1 MSLALAGLLLARS
14 LLPMADA
21 GPTSTLFVRVTFY
34 TLTGRMAS
42 GSTTRPG
49 AAACS
54 GYIPFKT
61 LLELPDGRVVEC
73 LDRGHGD
80 WYWNRDTG
88 WDGWVDVWVASRS
101 EGLAQIEAAYGLN
114 ALAIVQRW
122 GADPDE

>member
-1 MSLALAGLLLARS
+1 MSLVLAGLLLGRS
-14 LLPMADA
+14 LLSMADA
-21 GPTSTLFVRVTFY
+21 GPTNTLFVRVTFY

-42 GSTTRPG
+42 GASTRSG

-54 GYIPFKT
+54 AFMPFGT

-80 WYWNRDTG
+80 WYWNQKTG
-88 WDGWVDVWVASRS
+88 WDGWIDIWEPDRL
-101 EGLAQIEAAYGLN
+101 EGLAQVEAVYGLN

-122 GADPDE
+122 GDDPGE